1 MMTTLLTAIRTG
13 DTRGVVRAIRAGA
26 DVDRVGDDG
35 FTPLIAAAGLG
46 ERRIVTA
53 LLDAHAN
60 VNIVEPRMGA
70 TALHKAAQSGD
81 GEIITQ
87 LLDHGAFID
96 QQSPILGHTPLM
108 DAVQH
113 KGTAAVAALL
123 ERGARLTPLN
133 HFQQTALDLA
143 EIDGLTDIAGL
154 IRARRQWIIDRRR
167 ACKLSEAVLAGATE
181 DVRQLLA
188 HGADPDERLP
198 SAGGPDDDYTPL
210 GLASRDG
217 HEDIVR
223 LLLDAGADVRHV
235 NGLMGGTPAH
245 EAAYS
250 GHEGVIRILTGPT
263 TAAAL
268 ELDAQGA
275 YNGLTALHD
284 AVWHG
289 HRAAVEAL
297 IDAGAD
303 LHLRT
308 HSGLSPRRLA
318 MLYRYEDI
326 ARLLEQAEESS
337 AEVGFDRTHEE
348 N

>member
-1 MMTTLLTAIRTG
+1 MMTLLRAIRTG
-13 DTRGVVRAIRAGA
+13 DRRGVERAIAAGVEVDRAGA
-26 DVDRVGDDG
+26 DG
-35 FTPLIAAAGLG
+35 FTPLMAAAGLG
-46 ERRIVTA
+46 QRETVKA
-53 LLDAHAN
+53 LLDADAN
-60 VNIVEPRMGA
+60 VNIVEPGMGA

-113 KGTAAVAALL
+113 KGTAAVAVLL
-123 ERGARLTPLN
+123 DRGARLTPLN

-143 EIDGLTDIAGL
+143 ESDGLPDIAGL
-154 IRARRQWIIDRRR
+154 IRAREQWIIDRRR
-167 ACKLSEAVLAGATE
+167 ARDLAAAVLAGATE
-181 DVRQLLA
+181 DVRQLLVR
-188 HGADPDERLP
+188 GADPDERLP
-198 SAGGPDDDYTPL
+198 LAGGPDDDYTPL

-223 LLLDAGADVRHV
+223 LLLDAGADVRQV
-235 NGLMGGTPAH
+235 NGLMGATPAH
-245 EAAYS
+245 EAAYG
-250 GHEGVIRILTGPT
+250 GHGGVIRILVEPT
-263 TAAAL
+263 SEAAL

-297 IDAGAD
+297 VDAGAA

-308 HSGLSPRRLA
+308 HTGLTPRELA
-318 MLYRYEDI
+318 ALYGYTEI
-326 ARLLEQAEESS
+326 ANLLEQAEE
-337 AEVGFDRTHEE
+337 ARGDIVRDRTHEE